1 MVLTLVYKERGGGGV
16 NKSFRK
22 YAKQFCIKTKK

>member
-1 MVLTLVYKERGGGGV
+1 MNGAYISARGGGGV

>member
-1 MVLTLVYKERGGGGV
+1 MVLTLVYKAEGGGV
-16 NKSFRK
+16 NKSFRT